1 MPSLLLAAILLNR
14 HTFARTAD
22 QSIGLIFSSL
32 VQSKLLIS
40 HLVFEPDMW
49 CGWGGEPLQIY
60 HLIHGYWLPTVLHAA
75 LLTVDR
81 YQTFGT
87 YLRIIC
93 IATSYQCTDSMNV
106 MGRSYKLLQAT
117 LSMERTKSQESAVAA
132 EAENAV
138 HRRRWKELV
147 QWGKAFI
154 FVSKHDICVRKV
166 TSKEI
171 KTFMLC
177 GIETRPTDKHETQ
190 EVQAGG

>member
-1 MPSLLLAAILLNR
+1 MVWLGRRAVTNLPSDSRLLATYGAPCC
-14 HTFARTAD
+14 
-22 QSIGLIFSSL
+22 S
-32 VQSKLLIS
+32 
-40 HLVFEPDMW
+40 
-49 CGWGGEPLQIY
+49 
-60 HLIHGYWLPTVLHAA
+60 
-75 LLTVDR
+75 VDR

-87 YLRIIC
+87 YLRIIS

-154 FVSKHDICVRKV
+154 FMIYVCVK
-166 TSKEI
+166 
-171 KTFMLC
+171 
-177 GIETRPTDKHETQ
+177 
-190 EVQAGG
+190 